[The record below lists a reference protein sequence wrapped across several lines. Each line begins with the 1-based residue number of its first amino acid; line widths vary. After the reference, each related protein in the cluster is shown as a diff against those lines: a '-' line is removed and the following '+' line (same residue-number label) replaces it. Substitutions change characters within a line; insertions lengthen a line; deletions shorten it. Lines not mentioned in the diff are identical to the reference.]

1 MYVKQFSNIPGL
13 LKRKIGT
20 EMEICLVVQ
29 TLQVQKMS
37 LKNYK
42 QLVLYFIFCKYCIPY
57 YVYIVHTW
65 EVHYS
70 FVMKVCIL
78 TCPNGRCFVYIQ
90 RRNFTCVLR
99 HMEDQFICTRYRES
113 FLKKQL
119 SISRWRSKCEQFTN
133 ALLKFKSVAQSL

>member
-1 MYVKQFSNIPGL
+1 MYVKPSFSKNPGL
-13 LKRKIGT
+13 LKIGT
-20 EMEICLVVQ
+20 EMEICLAA
-29 TLQVQKMS
+29 TYKYKRC

-42 QLVLYFIFCKYCIPY
+42 QLVLYFIFCKYCIPC

-90 RRNFTCVLR
+90 WRNFTCALR
-99 HMEDQFICTRYRES
+99 HMEDQFICTRYWEI

-119 SISRWRSKCEQFTN
+119 SISRWSKCEQFTN